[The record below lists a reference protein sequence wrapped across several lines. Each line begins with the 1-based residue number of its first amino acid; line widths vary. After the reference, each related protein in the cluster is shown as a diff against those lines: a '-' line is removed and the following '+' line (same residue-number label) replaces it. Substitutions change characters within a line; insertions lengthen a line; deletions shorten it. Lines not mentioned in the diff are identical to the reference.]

1 MVHMPRAVK
10 YSSQNQSG
18 LFFPLAYDQ
27 VAGKGIIQKHR
38 ECPTVHSKNEKK
50 RTRTGKVEKAMIYE
64 KTTTI
69 SGSVTE
75 PISPQFINSA
85 L

>member
-1 MVHMPRAVK
+1 MQRFQNVPPLFGGKWSTVVHMPRAVK

-18 LFFPLAYDQ
+18 LFFLLDYDQ

-50 RTRTGKVEKAMIYE
+50 ELGQEKLR
-64 KTTTI
+64 K
-69 SGSVTE
+69 
-75 PISPQFINSA
+75 Q
-85 L
+85 